1 VTQPVDL
8 PLLLM
13 AEPVAAGREPLGQ
26 ARPGRGVRR
35 PDAATQGQRLG
46 GKWQALA
53 DAMEQQRARLAPT
66 LDGVDPE
73 LVLVLEI
80 ATSIDDFARAVRRIP
95 GFEFLAELDEDAIDD
110 PEDVFAPDTD
120 DETAADVAIPG
131 TMFLMATNQQALA
144 GVLDLWLQYQAD
156 ENASFPYGMARW
168 RDVFRYL
175 LDVRRWSAQDRLRGT
190 GATQD
195 FAQRVA
201 AGQEVV
207 PAELE
212 LWYRADAQRRQQAE
226 ATVSAAIDAAD
237 GRVIARADIPG
248 IAYHAL
254 LVELPVTGIDPV
266 LQGAPDDVALL
277 RVEELAFVRPQSLVL
292 TAREEELSA
301 SAGPTPSGAATGDP
315 LVAMLDGVPLLG
327 HRALAP
333 YVTLDDPDD
342 IQANTTAAQRQH
354 GTAMASAI
362 IHGDLSA
369 SGAASL
375 RRPVYARPVLVPD
388 TMFDGRVVERIPAD
402 QLAVDL
408 IHRAVVRMFEGE
420 AGAAPTASSVRVINL
435 SLGDASNPLAT
446 TLSPWARLL
455 DWLSHRYGVV
465 FVVSAG
471 NHPALLE
478 LPFSLDELQR
488 LDERQRRRATLR
500 ALSLA
505 AHQRRLLSPAE
516 SVNALTVGASHDD
529 SSASPR
535 ADSRVDLFPGAAAG
549 VEAPPSPISS
559 IGLGYRKGIKPDL
572 LAPGGRLL
580 YRPDSPLTSR
590 RPSVLRP
597 QASPSAASPG
607 IEVAAPGSGGV
618 LNHTWFMHGTS
629 IAAALTT
636 HHLASLL
643 EVLETL
649 RDNAGR
655 TLQTASL
662 GVLAKTLAVHS
673 ARIPRG
679 GRAELESVLS
689 DTIAPR
695 KMRAALARFYGYGLL
710 NPRRLAASALTRV
723 TLLGAGTLLP
733 EQGHRYSVPLPPALS
748 GYAGDRTLTIT
759 VASLVPV
766 RARDHRHRAAE
777 VYFVPDTTSLVVA
790 RQDADSTLVRKGAVQ
805 HEVLHGSQAAVFSDG
820 DELAITVSCRSLVGT
835 HREPSMYGIAVTLE
849 VPEHAQLP
857 LYTQIE
863 ARVRQQ
869 VAIRARV
876 QNPS

>member
-1 VTQPVDL
+1 MTQPVDL
-8 PLLLM
+8 PLLMM

-53 DAMEQQRARLAPT
+53 DAIERQRARLAST
-66 LDGVDPE
+66 MGGVDPE

-120 DETAADVAIPG
+120 DETAAEAAVPG

-144 GVLDLWLQYQAD
+144 GVLDLWQQYQAD

-168 RDVFRYL
+168 REVFRYL

-201 AGQEVV
+201 AGQEIV

-212 LWYRADAQRRQQAE
+212 LWYRADPQRRQQAE
-226 ATVSAAIDAAD
+226 STVSAAIAAAD
-237 GRVIARADIPG
+237 GRVLARADIPG

-254 LVELPVTGIDPV
+254 LVELPVAGIDPV

-277 RVEELAFVRPQSLVL
+277 RVEDLAFVRPQSLVL
-292 TAREEELSA
+292 TAREEELTTS
-301 SAGPTPSGAATGDP
+301 SGPTPSGAATGDP
-315 LVAMLDGVPLLG
+315 LVGMLDGVPLLG

-342 IQANTTAAQRQH
+342 VQASTTAAERHH

-362 IHGDLSA
+362 IHGDL
-369 SGAASL
+369 GVPGVSL

-388 TMFDGRVVERIPAD
+388 TMFDGRIVERIPAD

-408 IHRAVVRMFEGE
+408 IHRAVVRMFEGDGGGS
-420 AGAAPTASSVRVINL
+420 ATASTVRVINL

-529 SSASPR
+529 GSATPR
-535 ADSRVDLFPGAAAG
+535 ADSRVDLFPGAPAG

-559 IGLGYRKGIKPDL
+559 IGLGYRKAIKPDV

-580 YRPDSPLTSR
+580 FRPDSPLTSR

-597 QASPSAASPG
+597 QTSPSAAAPG
-607 IEVAAPGSGGV
+607 IEVAAPGTGGV

-629 IAAALTT
+629 VAAALTT
-636 HHLASLL
+636 HHLACLL
-643 EVLETL
+643 EVLEGL
-649 RDNAGR
+649 RDSSGR
-655 TLQTASL
+655 TLPEASL

-689 DTIAPR
+689 DTVTSR

-710 NPRRLAASALTRV
+710 NPGRLAASSLTRV

-733 EQGHRYSVPLPPALS
+733 EQGHRYAVPLPPALS
-748 GYAGDRTLTIT
+748 GHAGDRTLTIT

-805 HEVLHGSQAAVFSDG
+805 HEVLHGTQAAVFNDG
-820 DELAITVSCRSLVGT
+820 DDLAITVSCRSLVGA
-835 HREPSMYGIAVTLE
+835 HREPSMYGLAVTLE
-849 VPEHAQLP
+849 VPEQARLP
-857 LYTQIE
+857 LYTEVE

-869 VAIRARV
+869 VAVRARV